1 MSENAVQIKK
11 SKLQAEL
18 IEQLKKTPIIEVACQ
33 KIGIGRNSYYRWR
46 REGKKFA
53 LACDKALEEGCAF
66 INDLAESQLIS
77 AMKNNNLTAV
87 MYWLNHRHS
96 IYRNKLEVNG
106 SLEIKKH
113 ELTKEQ
119 EASIKKALEL
129 AELLRTV
136 WICPQTFELDDY
148 LCMKVLSCVN
158 CMDYALEKNY

>member
-53 LACDKALEEGCAF
+53 LSCDKALEEGCAF

-87 MYWLNHRHS
+87 MYWLNHRHG

-106 SLEIKKH
+106 SLDIQSHQLSKD
-113 ELTKEQ
+113 Q
-119 EASIKKALEL
+119 EENINRALKL
-129 AELLRTV
+129 ANLLIST
-136 WICPQTFELDDY
+136 
-148 LCMKVLSCVN
+148 N
-158 CMDYALEKNY
+158 GEKNETRRSKDNQKNN

>member
-1 MSENAVQIKK
+1 MSEKAVQIKK

-33 KIGIGRNSYYRWR
+33 KVGIGRNSYYRWR

-53 LACDKALEEGCAF
+53 LSCDKALEEGCAF

-77 AMKNNNLTAV
+77 AMKSNNLTAV

-106 SLEIKKH
+106 SLDIQNHQLSKD
-113 ELTKEQ
+113 Q
-119 EASIKKALEL
+119 EENITRALKL
-129 AELLRTV
+129 ANLLISTNGETNDIRR
-136 WICPQTFELDDY
+136 
-148 LCMKVLSCVN
+148 S
-158 CMDYALEKNY
+158 KNNQKNN